1 MPVLKE
7 FCDRNGIDLTSCL
20 GQSYKITDEAC
31 FRFEFRRKSIW
42 MAQFLKD
49 QGLTGLVHVTNNS
62 SRVLVNGS
70 AISCPDCASQTECK
84 CKKFADFV
92 NSKGVFD
99 IDLDSIFGIGGE
111 SLVYK
116 RKDGKGKERAFKI
129 IPYDDIP
136 QDSQSAVQDSH
147 AKFENRQRTGKEEIL
162 ELVNFGSG
170 PIEKVKNCSEFD
182 FSNIKHPNLMQY
194 ENLIIDIVH
203 GNFCLVVGEF
213 ILFINNKLMV
223 KYYT

>member
-1 MPVLKE
+1 M
-7 FCDRNGIDLTSCL
+7 NG
-20 GQSYKITDEAC
+20 
-31 FRFEFRRKSIW
+31 
-42 MAQFLKD
+42 
-49 QGLTGLVHVTNNS
+49 V
-62 SRVLVNGS
+62 
-70 AISCPDCASQTECK
+70 AISCPDCATQTECK
-84 CKKFADFV
+84 CGNFADFV
-92 NSKGVFD
+92 DSKGDFD

-147 AKFENRQRTGKEEIL
+147 AKFEKSKNIRKQFRKIFNSRQRNDQKEIL

-182 FSNIKHPNLMQY
+182 FSNVKHPNLMQY

-203 GNFCLVVGEF
+203 GNFCLVVGQL
-213 ILFINNKLMV
+213 I
-223 KYYT
+223 